1 MYEMSCFDSYGNSI
15 NYLTQWDYNRK
26 LVMDLNGY
34 DLTVAPEIHFS
45 NKEREEALVVQS
57 TVSSDNLVTV
67 DIPNILLQEP
77 YPLLVYVYLTDSN
90 DTSSQKTIVTTE
102 IPVKKRPKPSDYTY
116 IENIDYVTAEQIKR
130 EILEEIVNGDYDVT
144 IDVKA
149 ISIQKIEQTVA
160 SEEEGGANIITVTLT
175 DGTRNTF
182 KIFNGSKGEKGNTG
196 NGLESIKLNDD
207 YTLTFKMT
215 DGTSYTTS
223 SIRGASGK
231 NGTNGY
237 TPIRGTDYWTADDI
251 AEIKSYV
258 DEAILG
264 GSW

>member
-1 MYEMSCFDSYGNSI
+1 MYEINCFDSYGDSI

-26 LVMDLNGY
+26 LVMNLNGY

-45 NKEREEALVVQS
+45 NKKREDALVVQS
-57 TVSSDNLVTV
+57 VVSSDNLVTV

-90 DTSSQKTIVTTE
+90 NTSSQKTIVATE
-102 IPVKKRPKPSDYTY
+102 IPVKKRPKPNEYTY
-116 IENIDYVTAEQIKR
+116 IENIDYVTAEQIKQ

-149 ISIQKIEQTVA
+149 ISIKTIEQTVV
-160 SEEEGGANIITVTLT
+160 SEEEGGVNIITVTLT
-175 DGTRNTF
+175 DDTRSTF
-182 KIFNGSKGEKGNTG
+182 KIINGSKGETGDTG
-196 NGLESIKLNDD
+196 NGLDSVQLNDD

-215 DGTSYTTS
+215 DGTQYTTQ
-223 SIRGASGK
+223 SIRGVAGK
-231 NGTNGY
+231 DGKDGY
-237 TPIRGTDYWTADDI
+237 TPLRGIDYWTADDI
-251 AEIKSYV
+251 AEIKNYV